1 LDMPPSARGT
11 TVIALAVR
19 KTTSAALMQTKQT
32 LLNRLRPGNS
42 VALRFAWMVLTVL
55 LLPNDKSSATAA
67 TRRPAC
73 NRDGPP
79 PFAAAPG

>member
-55 LLPNDKSSATAA
+55 LLPNVPAQARQANGVRLSTE
-67 TRRPAC
+67 TRSRRCLQPV
-73 NRDGPP
+73 G
-79 PFAAAPG
+79 